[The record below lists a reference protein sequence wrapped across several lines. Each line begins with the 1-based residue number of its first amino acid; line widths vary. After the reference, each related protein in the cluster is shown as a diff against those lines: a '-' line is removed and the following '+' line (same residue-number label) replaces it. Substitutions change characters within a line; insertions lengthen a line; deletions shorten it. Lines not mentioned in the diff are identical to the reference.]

1 VSPVLRDIREL
12 KDDPAAY
19 EAELRRLW
27 GGLLNSVS
35 YQLARRQRGLDLA
48 AVPNPVTGGTDER

>member
-1 VSPVLRDIREL
+1 VLRDIREL

-19 EAELRRLW
+19 AAELRRLW

-35 YQLARRQRGLDLA
+35 YQLARRQRGLRS
-48 AVPNPVTGGTDER
+48 GGGGGPQSRYRRN